1 MRVVIVGCSRLGA
14 RLADTLDRE
23 GHSVT
28 IIDVD
33 STAFRRLNPSFSG
46 STVIGT
52 GIDEDILLTAGTD
65 TADVFI
71 AATNGDNRNIMAAQ
85 VCQKIFRVPRV
96 VCRIYDPVR
105 ADTYQRLGLSTVC
118 PTTLIS
124 AQILDQVLSAVE
136 EPLPARTAE
145 G

>member
-1 MRVVIVGCSRLGA
+1 VKVVIVGCSRLGA
-14 RLADTLDRE
+14 RLADSLDRE
-23 GHSVT
+23 GHAVT

-33 STAFRRLNPSFSG
+33 STAFRRLNSSFSG

-85 VCQKIFRVPRV
+85 LAKHAFNVNQVL
-96 VCRIYDPVR
+96 CRIYDPVR
-105 ADTYQRLGLSTVC
+105 AETYRSLGIETIC
-118 PTTLIS
+118 PTVRVANLFLQAIS
-124 AQILDQVLSAVE
+124 AVTAKVE
-136 EPLPARTAE
+136 
-145 G
+145 

>member
-1 MRVVIVGCSRLGA
+1 VKVVIVGCSRLGA
-14 RLADTLDRE
+14 RLASTLDRE

-33 STAFRRLNPSFSG
+33 STAFRRLPSSFSG

-52 GIDEDILLTAGTD
+52 GIDEDILLSAGTD

-85 VCQKIFRVPRV
+85 LAKHAFSVDQVL
-96 VCRIYDPVR
+96 CRIYDPVR
-105 ADTYQRLGLSTVC
+105 AETYRSLGIDTIC
-118 PTTLIS
+118 PTVQVANLFLQAIS
-124 AQILDQVLSAVE
+124 AETARVE
-136 EPLPARTAE
+136 
-145 G
+145 

>member
-85 VCQKIFRVPRV
+85 LAKQAFNVSHVL
-96 VCRIYDPVR
+96 CRIYDPVR
-105 ADTYQRLGLSTVC
+105 AETYRSLGIDTIC
-118 PTTLIS
+118 PTVQVANLFLQAIS
-124 AQILDQVLSAVE
+124 AETAKVE
-136 EPLPARTAE
+136 
-145 G
+145 